1 MYDIF
6 LSYSTVDRE
15 RLVTLVA
22 ALEEQGWSVF
32 WDHRSIPIGEKWR
45 EVIEEAVCQCRCV
58 LVVWSQTSVKS
69 RWVKEEASEGIS
81 RNVLMPIRMD
91 DVLPPFGFR
100 EDHAG
105 NFVGWNGATDYPEF
119 IRLTERI
126 RLLLEGQAKRE
137 AELAEKER
145 LATEKEEAERQR
157 RLEEEDRLRSEAE
170 EAAERERRAREKAVV
185 EQRLREEEAERLRR
199 LEEEDRLRREAEEEV
214 AERERLAREK
224 ATAEQQLLEEE
235 AERLRRLEEEDR
247 LRREAEVA
255 EQERLAKEKVLAE
268 HEAASRQRWVEEAE
282 QKKLGEEIVV
292 EQKTSKEKECEAKTQ
307 QVQLEADQE
316 SIQTQHD
323 EKKPKPPFNVFVL
336 IPVLFLS
343 SAVFGGI
350 YSWQFISTS
359 DDKKAVSVVSNTSSV
374 DGVTP
379 ETVVQ
384 VEVAKEPPPP
394 PDPTPAEKISQAEI
408 WLDGKDKIQ
417 WAEAIKQLKILA
429 EADNAEAS
437 ASSFLRFGIN
447 GFEFTACIADVH
459 LPIHPTLLAIHVGR
473 PCCNFFL

>member
-145 LATEKEEAERQR
+145 LATEKVVAEQQAREEAERQR
-157 RLEEEDRLRSEAE
+157 RLQEEDRLRREAE
-170 EAAERERRAREKAVV
+170 EAAERERLAREKAAFEQRLREEEAERQRRLQEEDRLRREAEEAAERERLAREKAAV

-224 ATAEQQLLEEE
+224 AAAEQQLLEEE

-282 QKKLGEEIVV
+282 QKKLEEDRVA
-292 EQKTSKEKECEAKTQ
+292 EQKAIEESEQQNRVLVEAQVRQEWQSKI
-307 QVQLEADQE
+307 DQDIIE
-316 SIQTQHD
+316 SKYDSHPI
-323 EKKPKPPFNVFVL
+323 KV
-336 IPVLFLS
+336 FLS
-343 SAVFGGI
+343 ILLILLSVAALAGFLQAV
-350 YSWQFISTS
+350 T
-359 DDKKAVSVVSNTSSV
+359 
-374 DGVTP
+374 
-379 ETVVQ
+379 
-384 VEVAKEPPPP
+384 
-394 PDPTPAEKISQAEI
+394 
-408 WLDGKDKIQ
+408 
-417 WAEAIKQLKILA
+417 
-429 EADNAEAS
+429 
-437 ASSFLRFGIN
+437 
-447 GFEFTACIADVH
+447 
-459 LPIHPTLLAIHVGR
+459 
-473 PCCNFFL
+473 